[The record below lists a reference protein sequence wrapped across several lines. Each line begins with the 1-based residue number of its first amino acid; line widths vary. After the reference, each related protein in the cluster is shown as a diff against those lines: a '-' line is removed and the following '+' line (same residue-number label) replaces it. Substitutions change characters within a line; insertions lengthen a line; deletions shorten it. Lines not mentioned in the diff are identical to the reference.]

1 MKCYCSAG
9 LLRNSCSYWSLHKWK
24 LQWGCSTSHWFHRHQ
39 HWEASGRGDGP
50 RHNHYQPSEQ
60 ATSSRWHPSYRK
72 LKVDQSICIYPAYLP
87 IQIFFT
93 LTRFCPCR
101 SIFIWKPKND
111 IDPTEERTSQKVKE
125 YVYGSGSRKK
135 PNGKHDNSSDDDSD
149 GGGGKG
155 KKAKKTRFTHTAKG
169 KGKSKA
175 WW

>member
-1 MKCYCSAG
+1 MDPDITTISPVNK
-9 LLRNSCSYWSLHKWK
+9 LHPQDDI
-24 LQWGCSTSHWFHRHQ
+24 L
-39 HWEASGRGDGP
+39 
-50 RHNHYQPSEQ
+50 
-60 ATSSRWHPSYRK
+60 ATGSSS
-72 LKVDQSICIYPAYLP
+72 
-87 IQIFFT
+87 

-111 IDPTEERTSQKVKE
+111 VDDPTEERTSQKVKE

-149 GGGGKG
+149 GGGGKS

-175 WW
+175 